1 MLSMTRHVGEI
12 IAIGPDIL
20 IEVQRI
26 GGTQVRL
33 AVTAPRTLRI
43 ERLNKAPRSKPG

>member
-26 GGTQVRL
+26 GDTQVRL
-33 AVTAPRTLRI
+33 AVTAPHTLRI
-43 ERLNKAPRSKPG
+43 ERLSKAPRSKPG

>member
-20 IEVQRI
+20 IEIQRI
-26 GGTQVRL
+26 GDTQVRL
-33 AVTAPRTLRI
+33 AVTAPRRLRI
-43 ERLNKAPRSKPG
+43 ERISKAPRPKPG

>member
-1 MLSMTRHVGEI
+1 MLSMTRHVGEL

-26 GGTQVRL
+26 GETQVRL
-33 AVTAPRTLRI
+33 AITAPRTLRI
-43 ERLNKAPRSKPG
+43 ERRGKAPRTKTR